1 MAVEIVREL
10 ARTAGYPGMI
20 GGQVADIQGGVTTVD
35 ALSRLHLGK
44 TGALMAFAC
53 RAGGL
58 AAAAHGQQ
66 DVASALADA
75 RETTDALREYGLLV
89 GLAFQLADDVLDADE
104 DAGED
109 GPPSYCK
116 LLGVEQTR
124 IRSRELAEQAC
135 ALVGSLP
142 DPSLLEALAWFS
154 VERDH

>member
-1 MAVEIVREL
+1 MPRRFHGREHPNPL
-10 ARTAGYPGMI
+10 DDQPEDQRDITQTGYPVSL
-20 GGQVADIQGGVTTVD
+20 QLQ
-35 ALSRLHLGK
+35 K
-44 TGALMAFAC
+44 EF
-53 RAGGL
+53 
-58 AAAAHGQQ
+58 
-66 DVASALADA
+66 ASALADA

>member
-1 MAVEIVREL
+1 MLPERAVGLPGQGDDLHAL
-10 ARTAGYPGMI
+10 A
-20 GGQVADIQGGVTTVD
+20 
-35 ALSRLHLGK
+35 LHRLQERGK
-44 TGALMAFAC
+44 LVG
-53 RAGGL
+53 RSGI
-58 AAAAHGQQ
+58 AHGQQ